1 MIIYIVRPGDN
12 LTKICDA
19 YHLEKSDII
28 SNNLHITDFSKLV
41 PGTKLKIP
49 FLSKEVIDTLEET
62 EGFIRDYYPNYDG
75 KFNGMK
81 KNGVT
86 IDKKVEESNIEVN
99 KDEVNKDIAEINN
112 VHNNNVNKEDNNTID
127 IKTNEKQPH
136 KVFNYFT
143 CYGGNIIPNIPK
155 DFIRKI

>member
-1 MIIYIVRPGDN
+1 M
-12 LTKICDA
+12 TKICDA

-28 SNNLHITDFSKLV
+28 SNNLHITDFSKLI

-49 FLSKEVIDTLEET
+49 FLSKDTIDTLEET

-81 KNGVT
+81 KNSEAAL
-86 IDKKVEESNIEVN
+86 KKEEEVN
-99 KDEVNKDIAEINN
+99 LESDEVLSNKNTVINN
-112 VHNNNVNKEDNNTID
+112 EDLN
-127 IKTNEKQPH
+127 NEKKDTINNKSNEKPSH
-136 KVFNYFT
+136 RVINYNA
-143 CYGGNIIPNIPK
+143 CYGGNIVPNIPK

>member
-1 MIIYIVRPGDN
+1 M
-12 LTKICDA
+12 TKICDA

-28 SNNLHITDFSKLV
+28 SNNLHITDFSKLI

-49 FLSKEVIDTLEET
+49 FLSKDTIDTLEET

-81 KNGVT
+81 KNSEVAL
-86 IDKKVEESNIEVN
+86 KKVEEVN
-99 KDEVNKDIAEINN
+99 LESDEVLSNKNTVINN
-112 VHNNNVNKEDNNTID
+112 EDLNNDKKDTINNKS
-127 IKTNEKQPH
+127 NEKPSH
-136 KVFNYFT
+136 RVINYNT
-143 CYGGNIIPNIPK
+143 CYGGNIVPNIPK